1 MSNSA
6 LGLSRQGFKVGRSLL
21 GLYGSRLGS
30 IRQLV
35 HDGDTLNVRLP
46 GNIGLR
52 FLGIDSPEVSFPLP
66 GSTSFVSLKNSQWDD
81 FFASGRWRR
90 NLRFPTHLL
99 RHLEDRIQGRAE
111 VAQNH
116 ARHAERAERN
126 LEAIMLADFE
136 KSSRPPEEYT
146 LFMAFAYEFLD
157 ATGRLLSYIH
167 TDRSNFD
174 DPAEAKK
181 RTDLSYNEHQL
192 IAGTALPYF
201 IWPNIQP
208 FLSQNPFA
216 PENLRPDVFWKNVEA
231 SAKLRKARKS
241 VAAARKAGIGV
252 FDPSDPLLL
261 EPFELR
267 FISRRRLPSRFVI
280 DLSQPGSNR
289 FLLPE
294 HYYHIPNAEDRLFV
308 PADFRPLFESAGW
321 VVFSDSLPHSSHGL
335 TA

>member
-1 MSNSA
+1 MSNST
-6 LGLSRQGFKVGRSLL
+6 LGLSRRGFKIGRSLL
-21 GLYGSRLGS
+21 GLRGSRVGS

-66 GSTSFVSLKNSQWDD
+66 GYPAFVSLNNSQWDA
-81 FFASGRWRR
+81 FFASGRWHEG
-90 NLRFPTHLL
+90 LRLPAHLL
-99 RHLEDRIQGRAE
+99 HHLKDRLQDRAE

-116 ARHAERAERN
+116 ARHAKRAERN
-126 LEAIMLADFE
+126 LEAVMLADFE
-136 KSSRPPEEYT
+136 KSSRPPEEYA

-167 TDRSNFD
+167 ADRSNFD
-174 DPAEAKK
+174 DPTEAQKIAE
-181 RTDLSYNEHQL
+181 LSYNERQL
-192 IAGTALPYF
+192 IDGTALPYF

-241 VAAARKAGIGV
+241 VAAARKAGLGV

-261 EPFELR
+261 
-267 FISRRRLPSRFVI
+267 
-280 DLSQPGSNR
+280 
-289 FLLPE
+289 
-294 HYYHIPNAEDRLFV
+294 
-308 PADFRPLFESAGW
+308 
-321 VVFSDSLPHSSHGL
+321 
-335 TA
+335 